1 MNDDFSFDGAN
12 AANMPL
18 DLSFSSQPLP
28 EGEAATGFH
37 LPEITPAQ
45 EQAKA
50 DSPKLVD
57 EWKQDV
63 QMLDEGGLNGLE
75 ESAGLETGNFMDTK
89 SANEGVY
96 GTFRPSLTDMDS
108 VRHQWNAMIREKE
121 SLKRDQERKR

>member
-57 EWKQDV
+57 AWIP
-63 QMLDEGGLNGLE
+63 N
-75 ESAGLETGNFMDTK
+75 
-89 SANEGVY
+89 
-96 GTFRPSLTDMDS
+96 RPMKVFTELS
-108 VRHQWNAMIREKE
+108 VPV
-121 SLKRDQERKR
+121 